1 MITNADKPSGIGISE
16 AASRIEALLSEP
28 SETQTPEPTD
38 SAASNAAKTEE
49 VEAQQADD
57 AADETPPSD
66 NGEDIGD
73 AEAGTADDSVE
84 DVAEHDEDGDAADEA
99 AADKD
104 QEDHSD
110 DLLTR
115 TFPVK
120 INGKEE
126 TVTLK
131 EALAGYQ
138 RTADY
143 TRKAMALSEE
153 KKAFEPEREAVRLER
168 AQYAQ
173 LLPVLI
179 EEIKQSLFAEPDWE
193 KLITTDP
200 AEYVRQEKLWREK
213 QDRLAAAQSEQAR
226 LAATQEQEQQAA
238 IAEAIRTGRAELAK
252 AMPQWKNPDRWAAD
266 REKLLA
272 YGQTIGYA
280 ADDLKATYDP
290 RAIVALYKAMRY
302 DEIMAKRP
310 KPQPSNGPKP
320 APAGNVAQKP
330 ARQTSDLTR
339 AKQRLAKT
347 GRVRDAASLFEQ
359 FL

>member
-1 MITNADKPSGIGISE
+1 MTTTDTPSSTGIGISE
-16 AASRIEALLSEP
+16 AASRFEAFLSEP
-28 SETQTPEPTD
+28 SETQTPKPTEN
-38 SAASNAAKTEE
+38 AASHAAKTEE
-49 VEAQQADD
+49 VEAQQADE

-66 NGEDIGD
+66 NEVEHDD
-73 AEAGTADDSVE
+73 AEAVEADDSADETTE
-84 DVAEHDEDGDAADEA
+84 DDEDGAAD
-99 AADKD
+99 
-104 QEDHSD
+104 D
-110 DLLTR
+110 DATAQAEPIELPDDAFEKLVT
-115 TFPVK
+115 VK
-120 INGKEE
+120 VNGKDEKI
-126 TVTLK
+126 TVK
-131 EALAGYQ
+131 EALAGYS

-143 TRKAMALSEE
+143 TRKAMALAED

-168 AQYAQ
+168 EQYAQ

-193 KLITTDP
+193 ALIASNP
-200 AEYVRQEKLWREK
+200 VEYVRQEKAWREK
-213 QDRLAAAQSEQAR
+213 QDRLAAAQSEHAR
-226 LAATQEQEQQAA
+226 LNAEQEQQQQTV
-238 IAEAIRTGRAELAK
+238 IAEAIRTGREELVK
-252 AMPQWKNPDRWAAD
+252 AMPQWKNADRWSAD
-266 REKLLA
+266 RERLLA

-280 ADDLKATYDP
+280 PDDLKATYDP

-330 ARQTSDLTR
+330 RQASDLTR